1 MKNNILFCF
10 FISILASYNIYAQ
23 SENYAKFYNK
33 GNKFI
38 ENNFEEAEK
47 NFRVAI
53 DDSLSDLRATF
64 NLSNKYYSEGLY
76 DEAISR
82 QIESTKLA
90 KNKSEKHKAFHNLGN
105 SLMKKEMCSEAVLA
119 YKNALRND
127 PSDDETRYN
136 LALAKKCEE
145 EQQNDD
151 QNKDDQNKDNESKDD
166 QNKDDQNKDNESK
179 DDQNKDDQ
187 NNDSEN
193 KDNQNKNDQNKD
205 DQNNDSENK
214 DNQNKNDQ
222 NKDDNKSDKPK
233 ENKNQQSKLS
243 PQQIKN
249 LLKAMENAEKK
260 VQAKVNDKK
269 QKGTK
274 VVSEKDW

>member
-1 MKNNILFCF
+1 MKNNILFYF

-151 QNKDDQNKDNESKDD
+151 QNKDDQNKDNENKDD
-166 QNKDDQNKDNESK
+166 QNKDDQNKDNE
-179 DDQNKDDQ
+179 D
-187 NNDSEN
+187 
-193 KDNQNKNDQNKD
+193 KDNQNKNDQ
-205 DQNNDSENK
+205 S
-214 DNQNKNDQ
+214 
-222 NKDDNKSDKPK
+222 KDDNKSEKPK

>member
-10 FISILASYNIYAQ
+10 FIFVLTSANINAQ
-23 SENYAKFYNK
+23 SETYAKFYNK
-33 GNKFI
+33 GNKLS
-38 ENNFEEAEK
+38 EKNFEEAEK

-53 DDSLSDLRATF
+53 DDTLGDLRATF
-64 NLSNKYYSEGLY
+64 NLSNKYYNEGLY

-82 QIESTKLA
+82 QLEASELA
-90 KNKSEKHKAFHNLGN
+90 KTKSEKHKAFHNLGN
-105 SLMKKEMCSEAVLA
+105 SLMKKEMCSEAVMA
-119 YKNALRND
+119 FKNALRNN

-145 EQQNDD
+145 DQQNED
-151 QNKDDQNKDNESKDD
+151 QNKDDE
-166 QNKDDQNKDNESK
+166 NKDDQNENKQ
-179 DDQNKDDQ
+179 DQN
-187 NNDSEN
+187 
-193 KDNQNKNDQNKD
+193 DN
-205 DQNNDSENK
+205 
-214 DNQNKNDQ
+214 Q

>member
-166 QNKDDQNKDNESK
+166 QNKDDQSKDNESKDDQNKDDQNKDNESK

-187 NNDSEN
+187 NKDSEN
-193 KDNQNKNDQNKD
+193 KDDK
-205 DQNNDSENK
+205 
-214 DNQNKNDQ
+214 NKNDQ
-222 NKDDNKSDKPK
+222 NKDDNKSEKPK

>member
-1 MKNNILFCF
+1 MKNSVIFFFTIIMLGCF
-10 FISILASYNIYAQ
+10 NVYAQ

-33 GNKFI
+33 GNKLLD
-38 ENNFEEAEK
+38 NNFEQAEK
-47 NFRVAI
+47 NFRIAI
-53 DDSLSDLRATF
+53 NDSLSDLKATF
-64 NLSNKYYSEGLY
+64 NLSNKYYTEGLY

-82 QIESTKLA
+82 QIEATKLA
-90 KNKSEKHKAFHNLGN
+90 KDNSEKHRTFHNLGN
-105 SLMKKEMCSEAVLA
+105 SLMKKELCSEAVLA
-119 YKNALRND
+119 YKNALRNN
-127 PSDDETRYN
+127 PRDDETRYN

-145 EQQNDD
+145 EQEQNNDD
-151 QNKDDQNKDNESKDD
+151 ENKDDQKEKNDEKKDD
-166 QNKDDQNKDNESK
+166 QNKDDQQEKNDENQNDKNKDNK
-179 DDQNKDDQ
+179 KPDQ
-187 NNDSEN
+187 
-193 KDNQNKNDQNKD
+193 
-205 DQNNDSENK
+205 
-214 DNQNKNDQ
+214 
-222 NKDDNKSDKPK
+222 PK

>member
-1 MKNNILFCF
+1 MKNNILFYF

-151 QNKDDQNKDNESKDD
+151 QKKDDQNKDND
-166 QNKDDQNKDNESK
+166 NKD
-179 DDQNKDDQ
+179 
-187 NNDSEN
+187 
-193 KDNQNKNDQNKD
+193 DQNKD

-222 NKDDNKSDKPK
+222 NKDDNKSEKPK

>member
-1 MKNNILFCF
+1 MKNSIFFFLTIITLGCF
-10 FISILASYNIYAQ
+10 NLHAQ

-33 GNKFI
+33 GNKLSD
-38 ENNFEEAEK
+38 NNFEQAEK
-47 NFRVAI
+47 NFRIAI
-53 DDSLSDLRATF
+53 NDSLSDLKASF

-82 QIESTKLA
+82 QIEATKLA
-90 KNKSEKHKAFHNLGN
+90 KDNSEKHRTFHNLGN
-105 SLMKKEMCSEAVLA
+105 ALMKKKLCSEAVLA
-119 YKNALRND
+119 YKNALRNN

-145 EQQNDD
+145 EQE
-151 QNKDDQNKDNESKDD
+151 QNKDDE
-166 QNKDDQNKDNESK
+166 NKDDQQDK
-179 DDQNKDDQ
+179 DDENKDDQ
-187 NNDSEN
+187 QD
-193 KDNQNKNDQNKD
+193 KDDENKD
-205 DQNNDSENK
+205 DQKDKDDKNK
-214 DNQNKNDQ
+214 DNKSEQP
-222 NKDDNKSDKPK
+222 KD
-233 ENKNQQSKLS
+233 NKNQQSKLS

>member
-145 EQQNDD
+145 EQQNGD

-166 QNKDDQNKDNESK
+166 QNKDDQNK
-179 DDQNKDDQ
+179 
-187 NNDSEN
+187 
-193 KDNQNKNDQNKD
+193 
-205 DQNNDSENK
+205 DSENK

>member
-10 FISILASYNIYAQ
+10 FISVFLSVNMYAQ
-23 SENYAKFYNK
+23 SENYAKYYNK
-33 GNKFI
+33 GNKLY

-53 DDSLSDLRATF
+53 DDTLSDLRATF
-64 NLSNKYYSEGLY
+64 NLSNKYYTEGLF

-82 QIESTKLA
+82 QIQAAELA
-90 KNKSEKHKAFHNLGN
+90 KNKSEKHMIFHNLGN
-105 SLMKKEMCSEAVLA
+105 SLMKKEMCSEAVKA
-119 YKNALRND
+119 FKNALRNN
-127 PSDDETRYN
+127 PEDDETRYN

-145 EQQNDD
+145 EQQNKDD
-151 QNKDDQNKDNESKDD
+151 QNKDDQNKDDQNKDDQNKDDQNKDDQSKDDQNKDDQSKDD
-166 QNKDDQNKDNESK
+166 QNKDDQNKDN
-179 DDQNKDDQ
+179 N
-187 NNDSEN
+187 
-193 KDNQNKNDQNKD
+193 
-205 DQNNDSENK
+205 
-214 DNQNKNDQ
+214 
-222 NKDDNKSDKPK
+222 KPK

-260 VQAKVNDKK
+260 VQAKVNEKK
-269 QKGTK
+269 QKGIK

>member
-1 MKNNILFCF
+1 MKNNIIFCF
-10 FISILASYNIYAQ
+10 FISILASNNIYAQ

-53 DDSLSDLRATF
+53 DDSLSDLRASF
-64 NLSNKYYSEGLY
+64 NLSNKYYNEGLY

-105 SLMKKEMCSEAVLA
+105 SLVKKDMCSEAVLA

-127 PSDDETRYN
+127 PGDDETRYN

-145 EQQNDD
+145 EQEKNNDDENNDD
-151 QNKDDQNKDNESKDD
+151 QNKDDQQDKDDENKDDKNKDDQQDKGEDNKDDKNKDDQQDKDDKNKDN
-166 QNKDDQNKDNESK
+166 QNKDDQNK
-179 DDQNKDDQ
+179 
-187 NNDSEN
+187 
-193 KDNQNKNDQNKD
+193 NDQKK
-205 DQNNDSENK
+205 EN
-214 DNQNKNDQ
+214 
-222 NKDDNKSDKPK
+222 NKSEKPR
-233 ENKNQQSKLS
+233 ENKNQQLKLS

-260 VQAKVNDKK
+260 VQAKVNDNK